1 MKMRKKGL
9 SNAQNRTDS
18 SHGARPARRVY
29 HVLPD
34 AVCCTFTYFY
44 LYLYLH
50 LHFCLTSPNF
60 GRASA
65 YIHTVGVEC

>member
-34 AVCCTFTYFY
+34 TVYSALAY
-44 LYLYLH
+44 LYYS
-50 LHFCLTSPNF
+50 HFCPASPNF

-65 YIHTVGVEC
+65 YVYAIGAEC

>member
-1 MKMRKKGL
+1 MEMQKKGL
-9 SNAQNRTDS
+9 SNAQNRADS

-29 HVLPD
+29 HILPD
-34 AVCCTFTYFY
+34 AVYCICTYFY
-44 LYLYLH
+44 LH
-50 LHFCLTSPNF
+50 SCPISPNF